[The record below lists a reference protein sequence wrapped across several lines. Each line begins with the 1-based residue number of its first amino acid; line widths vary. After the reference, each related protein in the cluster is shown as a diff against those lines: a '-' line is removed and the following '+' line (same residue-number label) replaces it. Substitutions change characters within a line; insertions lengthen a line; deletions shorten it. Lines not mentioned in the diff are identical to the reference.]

1 MTMTRDEF
9 TRNIA
14 ALICEMVI
22 AGDIP
27 VGDRWMC
34 SAEEQN
40 RLYQI
45 GRQLIE
51 GVWKIVGD
59 VVTFVDG
66 ILKLSKHQYGIA
78 LDLYLKSKETGK
90 IIYDF
95 LALGNEF
102 YKERMLYWHSV
113 WDKKYGGKPMID
125 KPNFRDIP
133 HFEG

>member
-1 MTMTRDEF
+1 MSMTRDEF
-9 TRNIA
+9 TKNIA
-14 ALICEMVI
+14 TIICEMII

-40 RLYQI
+40 RLFKI
-45 GRQLIE
+45 GRQLIN
-51 GVWKIVGD
+51 GIWQIIGD

-66 ILKLSKHQYGIA
+66 IIKFSKHQYGIA
-78 LDLYLKSKETGK
+78 LDIYFRNKETK
-90 IIYDF
+90 EIIYDVTEV
-95 LALGNEF
+95 GNEY
-102 YKERMLYWHSV
+102 YKERCLYWHSV

-125 KPNFRDIP
+125 KPNFRDFP